1 MGFSSIWMSKSYL
14 KCRYFDN
21 NVISIV
27 LAGFSK
33 NGLNAFW
40 KSAPH
45 FSDFLILPQ
54 TKGVPQGSSISSNI
68 SIISIN
74 TLKHAIYLFATPL
87 SIANKV
93 KKSTNRFK

>member
-40 KSAPH
+40 KSAPQVLH
-45 FSDFLILPQ
+45 LQ
-54 TKGVPQGSSISSNI
+54 
-68 SIISIN
+68 
-74 TLKHAIYLFATPL
+74 
-87 SIANKV
+87 
-93 KKSTNRFK
+93 KKNRLLYNNA